1 MERVNI
7 IKKTFLTTKDD
18 LVSYHKAIIY
28 KNQVPLICLIIIV
41 ISILSIVLNVGSIA
55 LGGFAVVGIITIL
68 LAISPYA
75 NAKKTLKQNVFFQH
89 DISVELS
96 KEGMKQ
102 DTYNSNVFL
111 KWEDAYNYFESK
123 KNFVIF
129 ISEQTS
135 YVIPKRIFSE
145 EEIKEVSQLLKDNI
159 IPPKK
164 KRLYKTKA
172 QVDDSAGEIRKC
184 EKEENL

>member
-1 MERVNI
+1 MEQVNR

-18 LVSYHKAIIY
+18 LVSFYKAMIY
-28 KNQVPLICLIIIV
+28 KKQVPMLCLIIII
-41 ISILSIVLNVGSIA
+41 ISILAIVLNIGSIA
-55 LGGFAVVGIITIL
+55 LGGFGVVGMIIIL
-68 LAISPYA
+68 LAISPYT
-75 NAKKTLKQNVFFQH
+75 NAKKLLKQNVFFQH

-96 KEGMKQ
+96 EEGMKQ

-123 KNFVIF
+123 KNFAVF
-129 ISEQTS
+129 ISEQTA

-145 EEIKEVSQLLKDNI
+145 EEIKQISQLLKDNI

-164 KRLYKTKA
+164 KRLHKTQA
-172 QVDDSAGEIRKC
+172 QAGDSAVETRKY
-184 EKEENL
+184 EKFS